1 MKLNPVVLLLDP
13 ALSPKGDTQALLL
26 SLQTQGFE
34 TTQCSSIPQ
43 VIQQMRQTVHTTAQP
58 SLMLLTGDAEANC
71 TAANYVRTLYPDL
84 GIVAVSEDNHDKS
97 LIRLL
102 QSGVDNI
109 CSRQASGALV
119 AATLFRVLARMGQAG
134 HTQPAPQVTSG
145 EFWVLSDQ
153 DWVLTSPEGH
163 RIPLTTGE
171 RAFIV
176 TLLNAPDLRAS
187 HNELIAAINQAYD
200 AAPDSDRR
208 QSRLSVLVSRLRTKF
223 DRYNT
228 ELPLKSVH
236 RWGYMF
242 SGLV

>member
-1 MKLNPVVLLLDP
+1 MKLNPVVLLFDP
-13 ALSPKGDTQALLL
+13 ALPPKGDSHALLL
-26 SLQTQGFE
+26 SLQTHGFE
-34 TTQCSSIPQ
+34 TTQCSSVLQ
-43 VIQQMRQTVHTTAQP
+43 VIQQMRQTAHTVAQP
-58 SLMLLTGDAEANC
+58 SLMLLTADADENC
-71 TAANYVRTLYPDL
+71 TVANYVRTLYPDL
-84 GIVAVSEDNHDKS
+84 GIVAVSDNNDDKS

-109 CSRQASGALV
+109 CSRQASDALV
-119 AATLFRVLARMGQAG
+119 AATLFRILARMGQSGDTKPVSQA
-134 HTQPAPQVTSG
+134 TPG
-145 EFWVLSDQ
+145 EFWTLSDQ
-153 DWVLTSPEGH
+153 DWVLISPEGH